1 MVRSSGAEPS
11 ITVVLL
17 LGALGA
23 GILLLLVRRRL
34 SHAGAWRLIAVLA
47 ALVTP
52 LIIVLVAAIVEDGN
66 LNSMRSF
73 FIALTEGELFVLLP
87 ALPFL
92 RRQSRLALLTPEMPN
107 IFKFVM
113 RRGNR

>member
-1 MVRSSGAEPS
+1 
-11 ITVVLL
+11 
-17 LGALGA
+17 
-23 GILLLLVRRRL
+23 
-34 SHAGAWRLIAVLA
+34 LIAVLA

-52 LIIVLVAAIVEDGN
+52 LAIVSVAAIVEDGN

-73 FIALTEGELFVLLP
+73 FIALTAGELFVLLP
-87 ALPFL
+87 ALPVL
-92 RRQSRLALLTPEMPN
+92 RGQSRLALLTPEMPT